1 MFVFLNWLV
10 WKLQVSLKTKP
21 INGQT
26 KKQENKTQG
35 KELPGKPCK
44 KEDTNR
50 QKKKTK
56 LGKQA
61 NKKQAPKVKS
71 FEVGKDKT

>member
-1 MFVFLNWLV
+1 M
-10 WKLQVSLKTKP
+10 LQVSLKTKP
-21 INGQT
+21 TNRQT
-26 KKQENKTQG
+26 KKQESKTQG

-50 QKKKTK
+50 QKKKKKKT
-56 LGKQA
+56 GKQA
-61 NKKQAPKVKS
+61 NKKQVPKVKS